1 MRPSSRESWT
11 EVVEASTIAGAATPC
26 SGTSTAITRSAVR
39 RQKFVKNRFGSS
51 ELPAHQQIEDDAEL
65 DHEIG
70 RGEQEREGW
79 DERRALLE

>member
-26 SGTSTAITRSAVR
+26 SGTSTAITRSTVR
-39 RQKFVKNRFGSS
+39 RQKFVKNGFGSS
-51 ELPAHQQIEDDAEL
+51 ELPAHQQTEDDAEL
-65 DHEIG
+65 DH
-70 RGEQEREGW
+70 EQEREGW